1 MQLAPPV
8 QHVVLIPAY
17 RPSAALVDLV
27 SDLSARGMPAII
39 LVDDGSGPGFRD
51 VFDRA
56 SHFPG
61 VQILRHAVNLGKG
74 AALKTGINHALCV
87 FPGLIGIVTADAD
100 GQHHPDDIVRV
111 ATALHQHPGALV
123 LGSRT
128 FDDAVPLRS
137 RFGNL
142 LTRKLTATLIGA
154 RLQDTQTGLRGIPAS
169 LAARL
174 LPIDS
179 RGYEFEL
186 EMLIAARQSGVPLVE
201 IPIRTI
207 YLPGNQSSH
216 FNPLTDSMKIYFV
229 LLRFSSVSLMAALL
243 DNLIFY
249 LVWKR
254 SGHILGAQVAA
265 RLVSVAFYYSMVRA
279 RVFASKEAHRVLLPK
294 FLLLVVS
301 SGTASYLGIHY
312 LTTQLDVTAMPAK
325 LFVET
330 LLFFVNFT
338 VQRLFIFHGREATPV
353 RRPWPRLGRFYAWSM
368 LAVLAALIA
377 LEIHGFRTSHLFS
390 QEIWEPAGRARLL
403 QFAAL
408 YLAAATALLI
418 LVPWAF
424 AGLAAALL
432 LVLTA
437 IGIGPAALLSVL
449 FFLLSAWSLGSLLS
463 HLLPANL
470 LPANLPPANLLPANL
485 PPVRLLLA
493 RLVGWTPWSA
503 RDALVPLLA
512 TETEQ
517 ADEGVDRG
525 PGGRPHLL
533 ALLLGM
539 SVYVFLMPF
548 VARLPVNYPWV
559 YALVLALPILANR
572 STLRREL
579 PAILRPAASLHLRSW
594 GQRLGFA
601 AFLFVLTTHWFA
613 MLKPESSADALSMHV
628 AVPANIAANHVLTFD
643 PGRFLWAVMPMGA
656 DFTWSIVYLLGG
668 EMAARLLNFAIL
680 LVLLG
685 LLHAAVRRSVSPGIA
700 WLLVALFAT
709 TPLVQLVTG
718 SLFVEN
724 LLAAFLLGMITA
736 LWRFGESGDRRF
748 LYLAAV
754 LGGTAMASKFG
765 AIALLLPAFV
775 CAAVEVWRRRKLG
788 GARWGL
794 ALALLILAAAP
805 PYTIAWIKTGNPL
818 FPFRHE
824 KFHSRQL
831 DPKADLQDLRFHEP
845 LTWSTPYDLTFQTN
859 RYYEG
864 QDGSFGFQYLVLA
877 PLALLA
883 LLVTPRRQPVIA
895 AAVSLTAILL
905 VLATQPN
912 ARYLYPALPLL
923 FVPFAALL
931 GWAAAAHHRVLVRS
945 LFLFA
950 LAATTINVYFLPASS
965 WYHKDLYG
973 PFTPGQRRAYMGR
986 TMPIRN
992 VIAWFNRV
1000 HPQAAFLLTQ
1010 DSEIAGLG
1018 GDVYENHWHQYNTL
1032 NQIRRAPGVPGIR
1045 ALLDQWRVRYLIA
1058 RKPTVTSYARPPA
1071 LRDLLD
1077 ECTVA
1082 EYAFDE
1088 FFVARLEPVC
1098 RASATFP
1105 LNPLVTADPG
1115 IYDDLDPAILLR
1127 GDWKRS
1133 DKFEQAY
1140 KHSVT
1145 FSDTPGAEIRFLFR
1159 GGELTYVFARAANRG
1174 IAAITID
1181 GINQG
1186 DLDLYSPQPQWQSSV
1201 TFKLLGP
1208 GRHLLV
1214 IRVTGNSR
1222 PAATGKFVDLDAL
1235 KAE

>member
-1 MQLAPPV
+1 MQPQQPV

-27 SDLSARGMPAII
+27 SDLSARDMPIL
-39 LVDDGSGPGFRD
+39 LVDDGSGPHFREI
-51 VFDRA
+51 FDQA
-56 SHFPG
+56 SRFPG

-74 AALKTGINHALCV
+74 AALKTGINHALCF

-100 GQHHPDDIVRV
+100 GQHHPEDIVRV
-111 ATALHQHPGALV
+111 AAGLRQHPGALV

-128 FDDAVPLRS
+128 FDAAVPLRS

-265 RLVSVAFYYSMVRA
+265 RLVSVVFYYSMVRA
-279 RVFASKEAHRVLLPK
+279 RVFASREAHRVLLPK

-312 LTTQLDVTAMPAK
+312 LTTQLNVTAMPAK

-338 VQRLFIFHGREATPV
+338 VQRLFIFHGRQANLVPRE
-353 RRPWPRLGRFYAWSM
+353 RPRVGRFYAWLM
-368 LAVLAALIA
+368 LAVLAALVV

-390 QEIWEPAGRARLL
+390 QEVWVPVGRARLI

-437 IGIGPAALLSVL
+437 IAIGPTALLSVL
-449 FFLLSAWSLGSLLS
+449 FFLLSAWSLG
-463 HLLPANL
+463 HLLTH
-470 LPANLPPANLLPANL
+470 LPPAK
-485 PPVRLLLA
+485 LLLTK
-493 RLVGWTPWSA
+493 LVGRTPRSA
-503 RDALVPLLA
+503 RVPLDPLLA
-512 TETEQ
+512 DENTPSVGQ
-517 ADEGVDRG
+517 AGSLRG
-525 PGGRPHLL
+525 GCLPPLLANESHLL

-539 SVYVFLMPF
+539 SVYIFLMPF
-548 VARLPVNYPWV
+548 VARLPVNYPWL
-559 YALVLALPILANR
+559 YALVLVLPILANR
-572 STLRREL
+572 SGVRREL
-579 PAILRPAASLHLRSW
+579 PAILRPAASLQLRSW
-594 GQRLGFA
+594 GERLSFA

-613 MLKPESSADALSMHV
+613 MLKPESSADGLSMHL

-643 PGRFLWAVMPMGA
+643 PARFLWAVMPMGA
-656 DFTWSIVYLLGG
+656 DFTYSIVYLLGG
-668 EMAARLLNFAIL
+668 EMAARLLNFALL

-685 LLHAAVRRSVSPGIA
+685 FLHAAVRRSVSPGVA
-700 WLLVALFAT
+700 WLLLALFAT

-724 LLAAFLLGMITA
+724 LLAAFLLGMMTA
-736 LWRFGESGDRRF
+736 LWRFGESGERRF
-748 LYLAAV
+748 LYLAAA
-754 LGGTAMASKFG
+754 LGGTAMATKFG
-765 AIALLLPAFV
+765 AISLLLPALV
-775 CAAVEVWRRRKLG
+775 CAAVEVWRRRKLT
-788 GARWGL
+788 AVRWGF
-794 ALALLILAAAP
+794 ALALLLLAAAP

-845 LTWSTPYDLTFQTN
+845 LTWSTPYDLTFRSN

-864 QDGSFGFQYLVLA
+864 QNGSFGFQYLVLA

-883 LLVTPRRQPVIA
+883 LLVTPRRQPVT
-895 AAVSLTAILL
+895 AAVVAVTAILL
-905 VLATQPN
+905 VLATEPN

-923 FVPFAALL
+923 LVPFAALL
-931 GWAAAAHHRVLVRS
+931 GWATVHHRVLARS
-945 LFLFA
+945 LLLFA
-950 LAATTINVYFLPASS
+950 IASTAINAYFLPASS

-973 PFTPGQRRAYMGR
+973 PFTPAQRALYMDHAV
-986 TMPIRN
+986 PIRN
-992 VIAWFNRV
+992 VVAWFNRA
-1000 HPQAAFLLTQ
+1000 HPQAAVLLTQ

-1045 ALLDQWRVRYLIA
+1045 ALLDHWKVRYLIA
-1058 RKPTVTSYARPPA
+1058 RKPTVTNYARPLA

-1077 ECTVA
+1077 QCTFA
-1082 EYAFDE
+1082 EYAFGDV
-1088 FFVARLEPVC
+1088 FVARLEPVC
-1098 RASATFP
+1098 RASATLP
-1105 LNPLVTADPG
+1105 LIPLVTANPG

-1127 GDWKRS
+1127 GDWERS

-1145 FSDTPGAEIRFLFR
+1145 FSGTPGAEIRFSFR
-1159 GGELTYVFARAANRG
+1159 GGELTYVFARAPNRG

-1186 DLDLYSPQPQWQSSV
+1186 DLDLYSPQPQWRSSV
-1201 TFKLLGP
+1201 TFKFLGP

-1214 IRVTGNSR
+1214 IRVTGRSR

-1235 KAE
+1235 RVE

>member
-1 MQLAPPV
+1 MQSV

-17 RPSAALVDLV
+17 RPSAALLELV

-39 LVDDGSGPGFRD
+39 LVDDGSGPEFREI
-51 VFDRA
+51 FDQA
-56 SHFPG
+56 SRFPG

-74 AALKTGINHALCV
+74 AALKTGINYALCV

-100 GQHHPDDIVRV
+100 GQHHPEDIVRV
-111 ATALHQHPGALV
+111 AAGLHEHPGALV

-279 RVFASKEAHRVLLPK
+279 RVFASREAHRVLLPR
-294 FLLLVVS
+294 FLLLVGA

-312 LTTQLDVTAMPAK
+312 LTTRLDVTAMPAK

-338 VQRLFIFHGREATPV
+338 VQRLFIFHGREATRV
-353 RRPWPRLGRFYAWSM
+353 RRPWPRLGRFYAWLL
-368 LAVLAALIA
+368 LAVLAALVV
-377 LEIHGFRTSHLFS
+377 LEIYGFRTSHLFS
-390 QEIWEPAGRARLL
+390 QEIWEPAGRARLI

-432 LVLTA
+432 VVLTA

-449 FFLLSAWSLGSLLS
+449 FFLVSAWSLGRVVLREDSS
-463 HLLPANL
+463 PIRAPNVSEGF
-470 LPANLPPANLLPANL
+470 
-485 PPVRLLLA
+485 PV
-493 RLVGWTPWSA
+493 T
-503 RDALVPLLA
+503 
-512 TETEQ
+512 
-517 ADEGVDRG
+517 
-525 PGGRPHLL
+525 PHLL

-539 SVYVFLMPF
+539 SVYIFLMPF
-548 VARLPVNYPWV
+548 VARLPVNYPWL

-572 STLRREL
+572 STVRREL
-579 PAILRPAASLHLRSW
+579 PAILRPAASLQLRSW
-594 GQRLGFA
+594 GERLGFA
-601 AFLFVLTTHWFA
+601 VFLFVLTTHWFA
-613 MLKPESSADALSMHV
+613 MLKPESSADALSMHL
-628 AVPANIAANHVLTFD
+628 AVPANMAANHVLTFD

-668 EMAARLLNFAIL
+668 EMAARLLNFALL

-685 LLHAAVRRSVSPGIA
+685 LLHAAVRRSVSPGVA

-724 LLAAFLLGMITA
+724 LLAALLLGMITA
-736 LWRFGESGDRRF
+736 LWRFGESGDRRL

-765 AIALLLPAFV
+765 AIALLVPALV
-775 CAAVEVWRRRKLG
+775 CAAVEVWRRRKLV

-794 ALALLILAAAP
+794 ALALLLLAAAP

-818 FPFRHE
+818 FPFRND
-824 KFHSRQL
+824 KYHSRQL
-831 DPKADLQDLRFHEP
+831 DPKADLHDLRFHEP
-845 LTWSTPYDLTFQTN
+845 LTWSTPYDLTFHSN

-883 LLVTPRRQPVIA
+883 LLVTPRRRPLIA

-931 GWAAAAHHRVLVRS
+931 GWAAASHHRVLVRA
-945 LFLFA
+945 LLLFA
-950 LAATTINVYFLPASS
+950 MAATAINAYFLPASS

-973 PFTPGQRRAYMGR
+973 PFTPGQRQAYMGR

-1000 HPQAAFLLTQ
+1000 HPQAAVLLTQ

-1045 ALLDQWRVRYLIA
+1045 ALLDRWKVRYLIA
-1058 RKPTVTSYARPPA
+1058 RKPTVTNYARPLA

-1077 ECTVA
+1077 QCTFA
-1082 EYAFDE
+1082 EYAFADV
-1088 FFVARLEPVC
+1088 FVARLEPVC
-1098 RASATFP
+1098 RASATLP
-1105 LNPLVTADPG
+1105 LNPLVTANPG
-1115 IYDDLDPAILLR
+1115 TYDDLDPAILLR
-1127 GDWKRS
+1127 GDWERS

-1159 GGELTYVFARAANRG
+1159 GGELTYIFARAANRG

-1186 DLDLYSPQPQWQSSV
+1186 DLDLYSSQPQWQSSV

-1235 KAE
+1235 KVE